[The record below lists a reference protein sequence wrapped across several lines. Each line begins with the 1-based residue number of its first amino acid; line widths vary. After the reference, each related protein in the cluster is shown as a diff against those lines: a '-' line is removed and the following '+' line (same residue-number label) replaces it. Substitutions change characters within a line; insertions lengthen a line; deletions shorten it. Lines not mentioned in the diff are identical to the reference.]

1 MVAYAAF
8 SDRVDQKSIQ
18 NLRTSRAS
26 RGASGRHLRLD
37 DRHASVLL
45 VGPLAVVVLPGALR
59 FALEAAHV
67 LLFDDAAVVVERHAS
82 VLLCARVVLHRGAA
96 LLVLNNGWVR
106 AARARVLRRGLRGE
120 CENAEQGNRNGLHL
134 PGWGARS
141 DSGAAESYPIG
152 EQGAN
157 A

>member
-26 RGASGRHLRLD
+26 RGASGRHLRFD
-37 DRHASVLL
+37 DRHAGVLL

-96 LLVLNNGWVR
+96 LLVLNNGWGR

-141 DSGAAESYPIG
+141 DSGAVLALPERG
-152 EQGAN
+152 VRR
-157 A
+157 